1 VKRDLVAVSD
11 GDIAQSQQYQQLLAD
26 CREIQES
33 ARRSA
38 LDHYWRLGQAIDKA
52 APQEQRDEWGANVI
66 PQLEADLAID
76 RTTLWRSVQLY
87 EQFNQAS
94 LLAHGQ
100 LTWGKL
106 RLLLPIPPEL
116 RAQILPRIES
126 GELRTVDDVRRAI
139 TFLKQDLG
147 MLPPPPARAARNQLT
162 LAGFDEDVVEKPL
175 GTLWNKFDPIGRTML
190 VTALIPSLGLDGADR
205 PQALELLRA
214 MRRQVDEV
222 EAHLGEGEGSD

>member
-1 VKRDLVAVSD
+1 MTSELVPVAD
-11 GDIAQSQQYQQLLAD
+11 GDIAQTEQYKALLAD

-38 LDHYWRLGQAIDKA
+38 LDHYWRLGEAIDKA
-52 APQEQRDEWGANVI
+52 APQEQREEWGASVI
-66 PQLEADLAID
+66 PQLEADLTID

-87 EQFNQAS
+87 EQFNQPS
-94 LLAHGQ
+94 LLAARR

-106 RLLLPIPPEL
+106 RLVLPIPREL
-116 RAQILPRIES
+116 QAQILPRIES
-126 GELRTVDDVRRAI
+126 GELRTEDDVRRAI

-147 MLPPPPARAARNQLT
+147 MLPPPPARSVRNQLH
-162 LAGFDEDVVEKPL
+162 LAGFDEDIVRKPL
-175 GTLWNKFDPIGRTML
+175 STLWNKFNSVGRAML
-190 VTALIPSLGLDGADR
+190 VTALIPSLGLDDADR

-222 EAHLGEGEGSD
+222 EAHLGEGEGAD

>member
-1 VKRDLVAVSD
+1 MNRELVPVSD
-11 GDIAQSQQYQQLLAD
+11 GDIAQTEQYQQLLAD

-38 LDHYWRLGQAIDKA
+38 LDHYWRLGQAINKT
-52 APQEQRDEWGANVI
+52 APREKREEWGASVI
-66 PQLEADLAID
+66 VQLEADLSID
-76 RTTLWRSVQLY
+76 RGTLVRCAQLH
-87 EQFNQAS
+87 EQFDQAT
-94 LLAHGQ
+94 LVAHGQ

-106 RLLLPIPPEL
+106 RLLLPIPAEL
-116 RAQILPRIES
+116 QAKILPRIES

-147 MLPPPPARAARNQLT
+147 MLPPPPARAARNQLS

-175 GTLWNKFDPIGRTML
+175 STLWNKFDPIGRTML
-190 VTALIPSLGLDGADR
+190 LTALIPSLGLDEADR

-222 EAHLGEGEGSD
+222 EAKLGEGAE

>member
-1 VKRDLVAVSD
+1 VTDKLVPVGD
-11 GDIAQSQQYQQLLAD
+11 GDIAQTEQYKALLAD

-38 LDHYWRLGQAIDKA
+38 LDHYWRLGEAIDKA
-52 APQEQRDEWGANVI
+52 APREQREEWGASII

-76 RTTLWRSVQLY
+76 RCTLVRCVQLY

-94 LLAHGQ
+94 LVAARQ

-106 RLLLPIPPEL
+106 RLLLPISRL
-116 RAQILPRIES
+116 LQAQILPRIES
-126 GELRTVDDVRRAI
+126 GELRTEDDVRRAI

-147 MLPPPPARAARNQLT
+147 MLPPPPARNARHQLH
-162 LAGFDEDVVEKPL
+162 LAGFDEEIVRKPL
-175 GTLWNKFDPIGRTML
+175 QTTWNKLDPFGRTMF

-222 EAHLGEGEGSD
+222 EKHLGEGAE